1 MSSSLL
7 STHLTQIA
15 SCSSSIAS
23 LSFPQPK
30 IFTNAL
36 LHTSDIT
43 ALIRDTEAHER
54 ALFHLAPP
62 PLPSKAADFTGSV
75 TTAPAPTARRA
86 TGYGGGVRQPK
97 SKAVAAVLGGDLYK
111 KTRRVEDTGGKHGG
125 IDVEVLLEG
134 AEKLGGV
141 YPIPG
146 AADKISALRERH
158 RELTANIAHY
168 EDRVAR
174 NAQELHLM
182 NRPSSRGGYRD
193 GEDAEADVGV
203 SEGPAMTRED
213 LRREEEEVRELERK
227 KRGLEERVSGMER
240 DLGGLAR

>member
-1 MSSSLL
+1 MASLL

-62 PLPSKAADFTGSV
+62 PLPSKATDFTGSI
-75 TTAPAPTARRA
+75 TTAAAPTARRA

-111 KTRRVEDTGGKHGG
+111 KTRRAEDAGGNRQGG
-125 IDVEVLLEG
+125 IDVEVL
-134 AEKLGGV
+134 
-141 YPIPG
+141 PIPG
-146 AADKISALRERH
+146 AADKIAALRERH

-174 NAQELHLM
+174 NAQELQLM

-193 GEDAEADVGV
+193 DDENLGKEAEVV
-203 SEGPAMTRED
+203 EGPAMTRED

-227 KRGLEERVSGMER
+227 KKGLEERVSGMER

>member
-62 PLPSKAADFTGSV
+62 SLPSKAADFTGSV
-75 TTAPAPTARRA
+75 TVAVPTARRA
-86 TGYGGGVRQPK
+86 TGYGAGVRQPK
-97 SKAVAAVLGGDLYK
+97 SKAVAAVLGGDLYR
-111 KTRRVEDTGGKHGG
+111 KTRRAEDAGVNRQG

-146 AADKISALRERH
+146 AADKIAGLRERH
-158 RELTANIAHY
+158 QQLTANIAHY

-174 NAQELHLM
+174 NAQELQLM
-182 NRPSSRGGYRD
+182 NRPSSRGGYRE
-193 GEDAEADVGV
+193 EDEEAGV
-203 SEGPAMTRED
+203 EAVMVEGPAMTRED